1 MWKNLSEI
9 KKWEIAEFLFIA
21 ITGTLLHF
29 VYEWTGQNPAA
40 AIIAP
45 VNESTWEHLKLLFMP
60 AFLFTLIQ
68 EAAIGG
74 RYPSLVTGKGKAVL
88 LGLSSIVVFFYTYS
102 GILGKNV
109 TWVDISIF
117 YIAVAIYTWISRRN
131 LEGEKDH
138 ANASIGA
145 AIFIILFLCFVIFT
159 IQPPRIGLFM
169 EP

>member
-21 ITGTLLHF
+21 IAGTLLHF

-40 AIIAP
+40 AIFAP
-45 VNESTWEHLKLLFMP
+45 VSESTWEHLKLLFMP

-74 RYPSLVTGKGKAVL
+74 RYPSLVTEKGKAVL

-102 GILGKNV
+102 GILGRSI
-109 TWVDISIF
+109 TWIDIAIF
-117 YIAVAIYTWISRRN
+117 YIAVAIYTRMSQKN
-131 LEGEKDH
+131 LESPKDH
-138 ANASIGA
+138 DNAGLGA
-145 AIFIILFLCFVIFT
+145 AIFILLFLCFVIFT
-159 IQPPRIGLFM
+159 IRPPQIGLFM